1 MNARQ
6 KIQRVGDD
14 IGFSRTYIEWYIN
27 ESTFD
32 EEFAAVETELTDD
45 DRQDISF
52 DLVQHVPEF
61 VSAQLLS

>member
-27 ESTFD
+27 EATFD